1 MNVKKLVKNHFQFI
15 LIAIAMIAVVFL
27 WSIHKSFSSDTDQS
41 GWNGTT
47 IAESF
52 AGGNGSH
59 ENPYVISN
67 GEELAYFK
75 SVLESDNTTYG
86 NLSYELSSDINMG
99 EHEFTAISEN
109 FSGEL
114 NGRGHKINNII
125 FAVNNINNYDYYG
138 LFSTI
143 TDATIYNLSM
153 ENTKIETIPSER
165 HVFTGLIAAKVLPE
179 ELATIKNISISNA
192 SFDFKNTTENE
203 NNLLGTVVGIY
214 NEKTDFSKI
223 YVESTIDS
231 TYSSTI
237 GGVASNIATAPGLV
251 ISKTTSLNNQV
262 NIIPYSNIN
271 DIAMNPNQ
279 YIVRS
284 DNKIYLNEEEVSS
297 NNNYETIMLLLN
309 NDLEENYSW
318 SYNEGTF
325 GYNYNEPTPVM
336 LPELTKSPILRAAPP
351 TTAFT
356 PSPTSVNHSTQV
368 MILNTLDEDYDYFKG
383 LDYTEIRNATL
394 PPDGG
399 YGHYDDQY
407 LVAVQITY
415 DGTDYNRTNLVGE
428 ISPINNENINK
439 IIYYKYFAL
448 ERNADGT
455 LATFNNSN
463 YIKIPLIDNPFTK
476 RPVENG
482 TEFGFNG
489 WVCNQNSETSTDLC
503 ENSTFEYRIDKYTR
517 YLIVPTSGGTEL
529 KIYLNASWHRANV
542 ITDLAD
548 ISTFNDISMQQA
560 YYDEP
565 IIEVTPASPY
575 WNQAY
580 EYMEFE
586 YTVGRYGAIPRNYWY
601 QRGTDT
607 TYRLA
612 NSNNTTCGNYNRCY
626 VYSRHQF
633 SNNNL
638 LYDGNSYDIIYRYTN
653 QNTRAY
659 TEEVSNYNTDY
670 MHLEPDPNGTYQM
683 TAITGYVRKF
693 DVPDGGDARGY
704 FYKVSNPTTAMLNT
718 KEYYTSS
725 GTICTSTSSCSTA
738 YKLIDGY
745 ETMTNSD
752 NTPIS
757 QINYDAND
765 SVIDYTNY
773 YYLVTRDQNIFRH
786 TGAAI
791 NISEI
796 QNTTTS
802 GTSARNRPFTVTG
815 TAVNGTTQT
824 GILTMNS
831 NPFVVR
837 NDLVLENIKLNGPDN
852 EGSGNGTDFGSNT
865 NNNSID
871 CNGNNVKIGRNII
884 TSDNNANHIVSNTIY
899 GQYTG
904 SVSGAYTIIVESGF
918 YNIFRHGYT
927 NASSTFNATAIL
939 GSDYDKAN
947 NDNSKLKFR
956 IGMTGFNDRSSSA
969 RYYAGNDS
977 PFVTFTY
984 LRSGMFGFTPENTA
998 NTSQNGAGIYVGGRG
1013 SSTHVY
1019 SPVGFKN
1026 EGAVINIVLGGSGFQ
1041 SGYDDNYV
1049 YASMSSGSIR
1059 QIYTGATSSATQGN
1073 RIINVSGG
1081 TINYSVLGG
1090 SYSYANN
1097 YGGGAV
1103 RATTVV
1109 YVGGSAVIGTENDT
1123 LNGVES
1129 GSVFGAGGGFSGDL
1143 TVASAYHSRV
1153 IINGG
1158 TINKS
1163 VYGGGNY
1170 GSVGTQENQIATTKI
1185 KVLDGTINGG
1195 VYGGSK
1201 SNDFSVSNHT
1211 SDSTIDIDIYG
1222 GTIAN
1227 VFGGSD
1233 TYGTCYGTA
1242 TVNIHGG
1249 TIGNVYGGGEGGYQ
1263 NDTNYN
1269 QGTYMAGNV
1278 IVNIGTQGTNESPTI
1293 SSNVYGG
1300 SAYGTV
1306 NGTTHNASNS
1316 SYSTTVNM
1324 NSGTVQGSIFGG
1336 GKGGT
1341 VDGVSY
1347 TPNSAGTITTNI
1359 NGGSVGNVFG
1369 GHDQAGSHT
1378 GSNHVYLNGG
1388 TIGNVYGGGNRSS
1401 VTTTNVHEQ
1410 GSTVTSNIFG
1420 GSNQLGTV
1428 TTSNVSVT
1436 SGTCSNVFGGNNEG
1450 GSCTTTNVTI
1460 NGTATI
1466 NGNVYGGGN
1475 EVDATTANVTLTNN
1489 GNTIPNVFGGGNEAS
1504 VTTVNINK
1512 TGCAVGSLF
1521 GGSNTSGS
1529 VNNCTIN
1536 YNGGS
1541 ATDVYGGNNAGGNT
1555 ISSTINIMNGTA
1567 TNVYAGGNQ
1576 ANSGS
1581 AYIVQTGGTV
1591 TTMFGGG
1598 NNAGLNGSTITIN
1611 NGNVGTIYGGSN
1623 NSGTVSTTNVTV
1635 NNVSSP
1641 ISDIFGGGNKAQ
1653 VGTTSVTFNNGTVG
1667 NIYGGGNLAQCTGN
1681 TVVDIN
1687 GGTVNTNIY
1696 GGGNMG
1702 VVAGSSTVTITDAT
1716 ILGSA
1721 YAGGNGSTAILQGST
1736 SITVDGNTVIGTS
1749 SSVPPHTGSVF
1760 GGGNQAATGVQANNN
1775 SQSTVNIAGGTIY
1788 GNVYGGANT
1797 SVIYGSTDVNI
1808 GTTADPNNTLDR
1820 DDIHIYGHVFGGG
1833 EANAAGSET
1842 YDWFFIS
1849 VTQGTEINV
1858 NAQNYTNFAIDGS
1871 FYGGG
1876 NASSASGDSYLNI
1889 YNYGV
1894 ANTPKRNV
1902 SIQRVKYVTID
1913 NSSILLH
1920 GAVDR
1925 ANEYDTELFSIS
1937 RVENLKLK
1945 NNSQLYLDTGANL
1958 LEQFESL
1965 DSSGNP
1971 AVVTINTETNTITNR
1986 SVDNRVYMLE
1996 GKNLNIAHDQQVTD
2010 YGEVIGM
2017 SFLGMFNYN
2026 GDQVNNGIYRN
2037 TYNPGDV
2044 LPWEG
2049 TFTRGSYVLG
2059 KHTNNHNIKINGF
2072 YSNFMSEDGNQTNI
2086 VDYINPTPEASQFY
2100 MWFIGE
2106 NVIEYNVNLVASKY
2120 STLGSLEV
2128 SFLEFYKP
2136 NTSFQILGFDSS
2148 EIEQGISLVDKNN
2161 IPRVAATAQDANN
2174 IFGLSMEASN
2184 TGWLT
2189 TGKTNFFTTNP
2200 NMSGVNYYEGE
2211 NSTAVPTLLFYL
2223 YHSKNLSEEKDLGTG
2238 RISVMAITKLSALS
2252 NEIKRLVINVNMST
2266 ALFQTTEYEGSMTP
2280 GDKYELFTS
2289 TSINITTK
2297 SKLSAYYSIFGD
2309 STNLYRAGYHHV
2321 LSSSLVLPAGTKMT
2335 MIDFASANPEYY
2347 YYVVD
2352 AADQAA
2358 AEAEFQLEGDCS
2370 YPLSKFKR
2378 MGTESTINM
2387 YNDATMNAI
2396 YYNGTHSEEEFI
2408 FIVDFSDSGF
2418 TSNQLGNTL
2427 LMELRDSNEET
2438 IITVLGIQHSQL
2450 TYNLYYGLDSQI
2462 QLTATPDLN
2471 PLYIG
2476 YNDEI
2481 DVLVNYTNST
2491 LSGVTITD
2499 TQYFDSRLGVQISIK
2514 NSNGHVLSGTDLT
2527 GTYFY
2532 MDNKR
2537 YYPDIAG
2544 YTHIKLSDKVGN
2556 AEKWI
2561 IFNTENSSLA
2571 TGTYTFVFETFASP
2585 DGIYFSS
2592 GNTNIHNMT
2601 LPIINSKYGLNPVID
2616 DNSVVYSGNGNDKSL
2631 NVTIGYTSLLDNPNI
2646 RIAMY
2651 RRKYDLVYD
2660 TNYELVDLQD
2670 FVDQTIYGTT
2680 NTNEYLLVQTPYA
2693 TNTVSL
2699 PFKDTLLTGTYQLSF
2714 RLYDGSTLIG
2724 EVIRYII
2731 IK

>member
-1 MNVKKLVKNHFQFI
+1 MDVKRYLKNHFQFI
-15 LIAIAMIAVVFL
+15 LIAVAMIAIVLL
-27 WSIHKSFSSDTDQS
+27 WSTHKSYSSDADQNA
-41 GWNGTT
+41 WDGTT
-47 IAESF
+47 IASSF
-52 AGGNGSH
+52 AAGNGTH
-59 ENPYVISN
+59 ENPYQISS
-67 GEELAYFK
+67 GEEFAYFK
-75 SVLESDNTTYG
+75 SVVESDNVTYG
-86 NLSYELSSDINMG
+86 NLSYELTSDINLG
-99 EHEFTAISEN
+99 EHDFTAISEN

-114 NGRGHKINNII
+114 NGRGHKIYNIN
-125 FAVNNINNYDYYG
+125 FVVNTINNYDYYG

-143 TDATIYNLSM
+143 TDASIYNLSIA
-153 ENTKIETIPSER
+153 NTKVETIETER

-179 ELATIKNISISNA
+179 EKAVIKNISITNA
-192 SFDFKNTTENE
+192 SFDFKSTVENE
-203 NNLLGTVVGIY
+203 ANLLGTVVGIY
-214 NEKTDFSKI
+214 NENTDFSKI

-231 TYSSTI
+231 LFSSNI
-237 GGVASNIATAPGLV
+237 GGVASNIATAPGMV
-251 ISKTTSLNNQV
+251 ISKTTSLNEQISIN
-262 NIIPYSNIN
+262 PYSNIN

-279 YIVRS
+279 YIVRN
-284 DNKIYLNEEEVSS
+284 DKIYLNEEEVSN
-297 NNNYETIMLLLN
+297 NNNYETIMQLLN
-309 NDLEENYSW
+309 SDLEENYTW
-318 SYNEGTF
+318 TYNEGSF
-325 GYNYNEPTPVM
+325 SYNYNEPEPVI
-336 LPELTKSPILRAAPP
+336 LPTLTKSPILRAAPP
-351 TTAFT
+351 VTAFT
-356 PSPTSVNHSTQV
+356 PSPTSINHGTQV
-368 MILNTLDEDYDYFKG
+368 MVLNTLDEDYDYFKG
-383 LDYTEIRNATL
+383 LDYTEIKNATL
-394 PPDGG
+394 PPENG
-399 YGHYDDQY
+399 YGHYQDQY

-428 ISPINNENINK
+428 VSPINNENINK
-439 IIYYKYFAL
+439 LIYFKYFAL
-448 ERNADGT
+448 ERNSDGT
-455 LATFNNSN
+455 LATLNGSN
-463 YIKIPLIDNPFTK
+463 YIRIPLIDNPFTK
-476 RPVENG
+476 RPVEG
-482 TEFGFNG
+482 TVEFGFNG
-489 WVCNQNSETSTDLC
+489 WVCNQNSETSTNLC
-503 ENSTFEYRIDKYTR
+503 ANSKFEYRIDKYTR
-517 YLIVPTSGGTEL
+517 YLLVPTTGGSEI
-529 KIYLNASWHRANV
+529 KVYLNASWHRANV
-542 ITDLAD
+542 ITALAD
-548 ISTFNDISMQQA
+548 ISTFDDISMQQA
-560 YYDEP
+560 HYDEAIP
-565 IIEVTPASPY
+565 NVTMASPY

-580 EYMEFE
+580 EHMVYQ
-586 YTVGRYGAIPRNYWY
+586 YTVGRYGAIPNGYWY
-601 QRGTDT
+601 IRGTET
-607 TYRLA
+607 NYRLA
-612 NSNNTTCGNYNRCY
+612 NGNNITCGNYNQCMLYTRNT
-626 VYSRHQF
+626 F
-633 SNNNL
+633 NANNL
-638 LYDGNSYDIIYRYTN
+638 QYDGATYYIVYRYTN
-653 QNTRAY
+653 NNTRAY
-659 TEEVSNYNTDY
+659 TETVTSYDTNY
-670 MHLEPDPNGTYQM
+670 MHLEPDPNGAYSMVSYTY
-683 TAITGYVRKF
+683 IRKF
-693 DVPDGGDARGY
+693 DVPDGGYANGY
-704 FYKVSNPTTAMLNT
+704 FYRVSNPTTAMLNT
-718 KEYYTSS
+718 KEYYTSN
-725 GTICTSTSSCSTA
+725 GTLCTSTSSCTTA
-738 YKLIDGY
+738 YKLITGT

-752 NTPIS
+752 GTPIY
-757 QINYDAND
+757 IVNYDNNGSA
-765 SVIDYTNY
+765 IDYTNY

-815 TAVNGTTQT
+815 TALNGTTQS
-824 GILTMNS
+824 GILTMNGG
-831 NPFVVR
+831 PFVVR
-837 NDLVLENIKLNGPDN
+837 NDLVIENIRIDGPN
-852 EGSGNGTDFGSNT
+852 SEGQGNGTDFGNNT
-865 NNNSID
+865 ATNSLD

-884 TSDNNANHIVSNTIY
+884 TSDANSNYIVANTIY

-904 SVSGAYTIIVESGF
+904 SVSGAYSIIVESGF

-927 NASSTFNATAIL
+927 NASSTFNMTVTL

-947 NDNSKLKFR
+947 NDNDKLKFR
-956 IGMTGFNDRSSSA
+956 IGATGFNDRSSSA
-969 RYYAGNDS
+969 RYYPGTDS
-977 PFVTFTY
+977 PFIAFTY
-984 LRSGMFGFTPENTA
+984 IKSGYYGFTPGGAPNTA
-998 NTSQNGAGIYVGGRG
+998 QNGTGFYVGGRG
-1013 SSTHVY
+1013 GTTHVY
-1019 SPVGFKN
+1019 GPNGIKN
-1026 EGAVINIVLGGSGFQ
+1026 EGGIINIILGGSGFQ
-1041 SGYDDNYV
+1041 NGYDDNDIFV
-1049 YASMSSGSIR
+1049 SMSSGSIR
-1059 QIYTGATSSATQGN
+1059 QIYTGATTSATQGN
-1073 RIINVSGG
+1073 RIINISGG
-1081 TINYSVLGG
+1081 TVNYSVLGG
-1090 SYSYANN
+1090 SYSYENAN
-1097 YGGGAV
+1097 GGGAV
-1103 RATTVV
+1103 RATTVI
-1109 YVGGSAVIGTENDT
+1109 YVGGSAVIGTENDD
-1123 LNGVES
+1123 LFGVES
-1129 GSVFGAGGGFSGDL
+1129 GSVFGAGGGIQSNL
-1143 TVASAYHSRV
+1143 NLASAYHSRI

-1170 GSVGTQENQIATTKI
+1170 GSVGTQADQVATTKI
-1185 KVLDGTINGG
+1185 KVYDGTIVGG

-1201 SNDFSVSNHT
+1201 SNGFSVSNRIN
-1211 SDSTIDIDIYG
+1211 SSTIDIDVYG
-1222 GTIAN
+1222 GTIGN
-1227 VFGGSD
+1227 VYGGSD
-1233 TYGTCYGTA
+1233 TYGTCYGIT

-1249 TIGNVYGGGEGGYQ
+1249 TVGNVYGGGEGGWR

-1269 QGTYMAGNV
+1269 QGTYTAGNV
-1278 IVNIGTQGTNESPTI
+1278 IVNIGSNGSNEGPTI
-1293 SSNVYGG
+1293 TNNVYGG

-1306 NGTTHNASNS
+1306 NGTSHTASNS

-1341 VDGVSY
+1341 SDGVSY

-1359 NGGSVGNVFG
+1359 NGGSVGSVFG
-1369 GHDQAGSHT
+1369 GHDQAGNHT
-1378 GSNHVYLNGG
+1378 GSNHVYLSGG
-1388 TIGNVYGGGNRSS
+1388 TIGDVYGGGNLSS

-1410 GSTVTSNIFG
+1410 GATVTSNIFG
-1420 GSNQLGTV
+1420 GSNQAGSV
-1428 TTSNVSVT
+1428 TTANVSVT

-1450 GSCTTTNVTI
+1450 GSCTTANVTI

-1475 EVDATTANVTLTNN
+1475 EVDATNTVVTLTAN
-1489 GNTIPNVFGGGNEAS
+1489 GNKIANVFGGGNEAS
-1504 VTTVNINK
+1504 VTNATINK
-1512 TGCAVGSLF
+1512 TGCQVGDLY

-1529 VNNCTIN
+1529 VNSSTTNFD
-1536 YNGGS
+1536 GGS
-1541 ATDVYGGNNAGGNT
+1541 ADRVFGGNNAGGNT
-1555 ISSTINIMNGTA
+1555 VSSTINMISGTA
-1567 TNVYAGGNQ
+1567 TEVYAGGN
-1576 ANSGS
+1576 ATNGGS

-1591 TTMFGGG
+1591 TTMYGGG
-1598 NNAGLNGSTITIN
+1598 RSAGLNGSTITIN

-1623 NSGTVSTTNVTV
+1623 ISGTVSTTNITV
-1635 NNVSSP
+1635 NNVSSA
-1641 ISDIFGGGNKAQ
+1641 ISNIYGGGNLAP
-1653 VGTTSVTFNNGTVG
+1653 VGSTSVTFNNGTVTG
-1667 NIYGGGNLAQCTGN
+1667 SIFGGGRNAQCTGN
-1681 TVVDIN
+1681 TVLDIN
-1687 GGTVNTNIY
+1687 GGTINTDIY
-1696 GGGNMG
+1696 GGGDQG

-1721 YAGGNGSTAILQGST
+1721 YAGGNGSNATLQGST
-1736 SITVDGNTVIGTS
+1736 SITIDGSTVIGTS
-1749 SSVPPHTGSVF
+1749 TSRPPYFGSVF
-1760 GGGNQAATGVQANNN
+1760 GGGNQAYTGVQANNN
-1775 SQSTVNIAGGTIY
+1775 STSTVNIAGGTIY

-1797 SVIYGSTDVNI
+1797 SVIYGSTEVNI

-1894 ANTPKRNV
+1894 ANQPKRNV

-1971 AVVTINTETNTITNR
+1971 AVVTINTETNTITTR

-2072 YSNFMSEDGNQTNI
+2072 YSNFMDEDDQTNQ
-2086 VDYINPTPEASQFY
+2086 VDYINPTPESSPFY

-2120 STLGSLEV
+2120 STLGSTEV
-2128 SFLEFYKP
+2128 AFLEFYKP

-2148 EIEQGISLVDKNN
+2148 EINPDISLISKNN
-2161 IPRVAATAQDANN
+2161 IPRIAATTTDANTY
-2174 IFGLSMEASN
+2174 FGLSIEASN

-2189 TGKTNFFTTNP
+2189 TGKTNFFTTTP
-2200 NMSGVNYYEGE
+2200 NMNGVTYYEGE
-2211 NSTAVPTLLFYL
+2211 NSPAVPTMLFYL
-2223 YHSKNLSEEKDLGTG
+2223 YHSKNIGDELDLGTG

-2252 NEIKRLVINVNMST
+2252 NEIRRLVINVNMST
-2266 ALFQTTEYEGSMTP
+2266 ALFQTTEYEGAMTP

-2289 TSINITTK
+2289 TSNNITTK
-2297 SKLSAYYSIFGD
+2297 SKFSAYYSIFGEN
-2309 STNLYRAGYHHV
+2309 TNLYQTGYHHV
-2321 LSSSLVLPAGTKMT
+2321 LSSSLVFPAGTKIT

-2347 YYVVD
+2347 YYIVD
-2352 AADQAA
+2352 AAGQAA

-2370 YPLSKFKR
+2370 YPLSNFRR
-2378 MGTESTINM
+2378 MGSQSNINM
-2387 YNDATMNAI
+2387 YSDATMNAI
-2396 YYNGTHSEEEFI
+2396 YYNGTNSEEEFI
-2408 FIVDFSDSGF
+2408 FIVDFSDTNF
-2418 TSNQLGNTL
+2418 TESQLGNTL
-2427 LMELRDSNEET
+2427 LMELRDANEET

-2450 TYNLYYGLDSQI
+2450 TYNLYYGYDSQI
-2462 QLTATPDLN
+2462 QVTATPDLN

-2481 DVLVNYTNST
+2481 DVLVNYSNST

-2527 GTYFY
+2527 GTYFL
-2532 MDNKR
+2532 MDNVR

-2556 AEKWI
+2556 AEKFL
-2561 IFNTENSSLA
+2561 IFNTENSSLS

-2592 GNTNIHNMT
+2592 GNTSVSNMV

-2616 DNSVVYSGNGNDKSL
+2616 DNSVVYTGNGNTKSL

-2646 RIAMY
+2646 RVAMY
-2651 RRKYDLVYD
+2651 RRQYD
-2660 TNYELVDLQD
+2660 TPYDTDYDLVDLQD
-2670 FVDQTIYGTT
+2670 FVDQTIFGTA
-2680 NTNEYLLVQTPYA
+2680 NEHEYLLVQTPYS

-2699 PFKDTLLTGTYQLSF
+2699 PFKETLLTGTYRLSF
-2714 RLYDGSTLIG
+2714 RLYDGNTLIG
-2724 EVIRYII
+2724 EVVRYII